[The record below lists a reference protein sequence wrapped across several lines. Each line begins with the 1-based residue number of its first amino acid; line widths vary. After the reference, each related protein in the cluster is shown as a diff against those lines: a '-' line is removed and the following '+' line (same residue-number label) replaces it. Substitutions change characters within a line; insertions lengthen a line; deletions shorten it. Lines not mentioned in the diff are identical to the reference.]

1 MPRKKATTTSET
13 SSSSQ
18 QTLKRKGNVEVK
30 EAEPTKKRA
39 AASRGSTKVSPKEQL
54 AALFSQYQD
63 PGEEKIGPTG
73 LERFF
78 NDLAVAPDS
87 IYALLLAW
95 QMGAQEMGYFSKEEF
110 IGGLEKLKAYTVE
123 QILPSLQALERAVES
138 DSTRFVDLYKF
149 AFSFSSTASN
159 TKSVDVETAAA
170 MLEVVLP
177 KGPHT
182 SRFAVFLRSRATSY
196 KVINKD
202 QWMCFLEFSKAVQPD
217 LQNYDESEAWPIMF
231 DEFALYVKNGSV

>member
-1 MPRKKATTTSET
+1 MPRKKTPATTSET

-18 QTLKRKGNVEVK
+18 SLKRKGTVEVVK
-30 EAEPTKKRA
+30 EVEPTKKRA
-39 AASRGSTKVSPKEQL
+39 TNRGSTKVSPKEQL
-54 AALFSQYQD
+54 LTLFSQYQD
-63 PGEEKIGPTG
+63 QGDERIGPTG

-78 NDLAVAPDS
+78 NDLGVAPDS

-95 QMGAQEMGYFSKEEF
+95 QTGAQEMGYFSKEEF
-110 IGGLEKLKAYTVE
+110 VGGLEKLKAYTIE

-182 SRFAVFLRSRATSY
+182 TRFAVFLRSRATSY